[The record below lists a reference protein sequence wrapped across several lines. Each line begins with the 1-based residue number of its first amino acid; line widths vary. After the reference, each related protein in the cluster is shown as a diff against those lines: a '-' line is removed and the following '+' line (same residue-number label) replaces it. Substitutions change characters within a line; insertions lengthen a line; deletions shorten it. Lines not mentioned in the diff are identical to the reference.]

1 MGLLMRDK
9 RPYFEWMIKIL
20 GTGLFL
26 WLILRSTNLQE
37 IFQLLKNISL
47 WGYIPIFLLFLLKQ
61 FLTTVRWKA
70 LLNFKGIL
78 EPIKPLYFTVLY
90 GQSLN
95 QILPSRIGGDSARVA
110 YLFTQYPKKKAA
122 ALSATFLDRLLGLI
136 ALILLAFID
145 IPFVQG
151 FNPGQ
156 KAVGVVLLSILVI
169 LVILTFWGKLDWMF
183 SWLMKLKWFPE
194 TIRVRIKIV
203 WDILVEY
210 RDDRRVLFWGL
221 ILSLMSQG
229 LMIIGQYLTF
239 QLIGVQVSLIDL
251 FLVIPVVTL
260 IVTLPISIGGIGVR
274 EVTLVSLLTIQ
285 NNEVVS
291 FSLIR
296 YSFYILLPMILLLQ
310 SFVEFI
316 KNVWCDRKNVL

>member
-1 MGLLMRDK
+1 MILLMWDK
-9 RPYFEWMIKIL
+9 KPYLEWMVKIF

-37 IFQLLKNISL
+37 IILLLRNISL
-47 WGYIPIFLLFLLKQ
+47 WGYMFLFLLFLFKQ
-61 FLTTVRWKA
+61 FLTTVRWKI
-70 LLNFKGIL
+70 LLSFKGIL
-78 EPIKPLYFTVLY
+78 APIKSLYLSVLY

-95 QILPSRIGGDSARVA
+95 QVLPSRIGGDSARVA

-136 ALILLAFID
+136 ALIFLAFID

-151 FNPGQ
+151 FYPGQ
-156 KAVGVVLLSILVI
+156 KTVGVILLGILVI
-169 LVILTFWGKLDWMF
+169 LILLTLWGKLDWMF
-183 SWLMKLKWFPE
+183 TWSMKLKWFPE
-194 TIRVRIKIV
+194 TIRNRIKNV

-210 RDDRRVLFWGL
+210 RGNRRVLFRGL

-229 LMIIGQYLTF
+229 VMIIGQYLTF
-239 QLIGVQVSLIDL
+239 HLIGVQVSLIDL

-274 EVTLVSLLTIQ
+274 EVTLVSLLAIQ

-296 YSFYILLPMILLLQ
+296 YSFYILLPVILALE
-310 SFVEFI
+310 SIVEFVKNAWCDW
-316 KNVWCDRKNVL
+316 KNVT